1 MIIYILAVV
10 SVCNVIVADIVE
22 VRECQPIDG
31 VQVPKPAIVDIEDCQ
46 TPPCILKRGKNTD
59 VSFTVSPEN
68 DIQQSSLVVIGKTM
82 GMAKGYPGL
91 DGSNACNIV
100 YQMPEKTKI
109 NCPLQKD
116 KEVMFKFSMPIKKV
130 FPQVSLVMHSGIKD
144 KATKKV
150 ITCFEVDMKIV

>member
-1 MIIYILAVV
+1 
-10 SVCNVIVADIVE
+10 
-22 VRECQPIDG
+22 
-31 VQVPKPAIVDIEDCQ
+31 
-46 TPPCILKRGKNTD
+46 
-59 VSFTVSPEN
+59 
-68 DIQQSSLVVIGKTM
+68 M

-130 FPQVSLVMHSGIKD
+130 FPQVRIS
-144 KATKKV
+144 
-150 ITCFEVDMKIV
+150 F